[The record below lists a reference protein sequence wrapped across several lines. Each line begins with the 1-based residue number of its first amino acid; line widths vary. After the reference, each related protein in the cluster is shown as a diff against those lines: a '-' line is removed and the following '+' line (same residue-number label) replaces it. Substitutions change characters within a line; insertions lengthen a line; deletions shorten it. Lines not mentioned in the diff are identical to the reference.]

1 MISDKN
7 CSAKATKKLLDLQ
20 DSNFL
25 NRELDN
31 EESVEDVM
39 KGDFQN
45 NSLDQFDELI
55 EQQEKIDQDRKANKV
70 HYKTYR
76 VKV

>member
-25 NRELDN
+25 NRELD
-31 EESVEDVM
+31 SVEDVM
-39 KGDFQN
+39 KEDFQN
-45 NSLDQFDELI
+45 NSLDQFDKLI